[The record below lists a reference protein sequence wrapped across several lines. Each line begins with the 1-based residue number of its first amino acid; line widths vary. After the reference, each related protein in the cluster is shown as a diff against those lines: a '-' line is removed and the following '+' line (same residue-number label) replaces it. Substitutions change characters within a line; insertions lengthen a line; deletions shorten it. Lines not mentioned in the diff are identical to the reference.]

1 MVDVVILLLGFLCH
15 GNFFLFLVKLEIRV
29 VLILKGVGCYCCYC
43 WNKSFSL
50 WFLLLT
56 GDCYDGGRIKDKDW
70 DYQEPGETDPRME
83 KRAERPIGQA
93 KCRVGE
99 GIECGSKGKSSV
111 DYEALCLSN
120 WSKTTF
126 KGFDIS
132 YLTLLIDWKEEI
144 KACYELID
152 TSVSSLSSKLEQ
164 AKACIIMP

>member
-1 MVDVVILLLGFLCH
+1 
-15 GNFFLFLVKLEIRV
+15 
-29 VLILKGVGCYCCYC
+29 
-43 WNKSFSL
+43 
-50 WFLLLT
+50 
-56 GDCYDGGRIKDKDW
+56 
-70 DYQEPGETDPRME
+70 ME

-93 KCRVGE
+93 QCRVGE